1 MTSIWL
7 LTGTSLFFLLACGTR
22 LSAVSD
28 KAQIPQCP
36 AVTSLLELPDMQA
49 CRQLMA
55 LAEDPWQGCPALRP
69 VVDPESPA
77 SRCRHELRRALEPQ
91 MHGHF
96 AILSPAFNCMSL
108 SWTRPQFPFWM
119 QRPCVSPIPLMEL
132 YIAPKPPPACI
143 AGYSRT
149 RPRRWTQQTRR
160 TPRSQTPG
168 PR

>member
-1 MTSIWL
+1 MTVQIWL

-49 CRQLMA
+49 CRQLMT

-69 VVDPESPA
+69 VVDPEGPA
-77 SRCRHELRRALEPQ
+77 SRCRLELSGGARALESQ

-96 AILSPAFNCMSL
+96 AILSPAFNGRCCL
-108 SWTRPQFPFWM
+108 RHGPDH
-119 QRPCVSPIPLMEL
+119 ILL
-132 YIAPKPPPACI
+132 YVCNGCACHQ
-143 AGYSRT
+143 SR
-149 RPRRWTQQTRR
+149 
-160 TPRSQTPG
+160 
-168 PR
+168 